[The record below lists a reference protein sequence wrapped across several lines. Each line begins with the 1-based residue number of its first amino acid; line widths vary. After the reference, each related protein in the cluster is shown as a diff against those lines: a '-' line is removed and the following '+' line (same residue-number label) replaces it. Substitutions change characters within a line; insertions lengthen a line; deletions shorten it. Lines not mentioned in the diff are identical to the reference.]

1 MEPPEPFSTSRLW
14 KKRPSVPA
22 QVRRARPT
30 QTREGMGGGGA
41 GGRHTPIAGAKHAY
55 IAHYLRIAIAHKIDK
70 RKQVKPFCRF
80 DLLFCLERVT
90 GIEPASSAW
99 KAEVLPLNH
108 TRMRWSGRLDS
119 NQRPSAPKADA
130 LPSCA
135 TPRSQA
141 RSIGE
146 RAARG
151 KRAHKAPFPGPGRG
165 RRLA

>member
-1 MEPPEPFSTSRLW
+1 MAGWYREDPPRPPRDSQRPSQAEPPEPFSTSRLW

-41 GGRHTPIAGAKHAY
+41 GGRHTPIAGGKHAY

-108 TRMRWSGRLDS
+108 TRVRGRGDWIRTSDPLLPKQMRY
-119 NQRPSAPKADA
+119 QAAP
-130 LPSCA
+130 
-135 TPRSQA
+135 R
-141 RSIGE
+141 
-146 RAARG
+146 
-151 KRAHKAPFPGPGRG
+151 PGRK
-165 RRLA
+165 